1 MWKSPNQTEPVRAV
15 THPLPF
21 AGLGHALA
29 GVSWAAASMTL
40 CPAERLDERG
50 VLVRSL
56 EVPRPLSGYGLLVA
70 LGREIR
76 GR

>member
-1 MWKSPNQTEPVRAV
+1 MCRSPKTVEPARAQA
-15 THPLPF
+15 TALPF

-29 GVSWAAASMTL
+29 GVSWAARNMTL
-40 CPAERLDERG
+40 CPAVRRKESAVFVRG
-50 VLVRSL
+50 PEAPRS
-56 EVPRPLSGYGLLVA
+56 VSGYGLLVA